1 MVPFLA
7 VFMLL
12 GAAAAIFGF
21 RGLRTAEASLSWPTA
36 RGVITA
42 SNVERVRSSKGGSSF
57 YPEVTYHYEVG
68 GVIYKGE
75 RVRMS
80 RTGSSDPSEAQ
91 ADLRRYRMNQAV
103 TVSYDPEDPASSLL
117 ETGVAATDWL
127 LAGFGCVF
135 ILLPA
140 VFIWIFLRSH
150 RRRAASATGLVDR
163 PTGRAG

>member
-1 MVPFLA
+1 MKKTLPPRGCIVPFFA

-21 RGLRTAEASLSWPTA
+21 QTIRTAEASLSWPTA

-42 SNVERVRSSKGGSSF
+42 SNVEHVRSSKGRSS
-57 YPEVTYHYEVG
+57 YSPVVTYHYEVG

-75 RVRMS
+75 RIRMS
-80 RTGSSDPSEAQ
+80 RVGSSDPSEAQ

-127 LAGFGCVF
+127 LAGVGCVF

-140 VFIWIFLRSH
+140 VFLWIFLRSH
-150 RRRAASATGLVDR
+150 RRQAAQTTD
-163 PTGRAG
+163 